1 MHIKDGENENR
12 YRDTI
17 YLQIKTSTN
26 KNVNKNDTGKMST
39 LERNF

>member
-1 MHIKDGENENR
+1 MHIKDGKNENR
-12 YRDTI
+12 YSDTI
-17 YLQIKTSTN
+17 YLQIKTSMN